1 MKVKENKI
9 RFCSYWNKKRL
20 MASVNE
26 LDLLPEKK
34 ERIGER
40 KNNNDPKCDTL
51 KTIMKNPRKV
61 TLTDIETAEIKT
73 FPSIYK
79 ASKFI
84 GRSPMVYFWDGKI
97 WNNK

>member
-1 MKVKENKI
+1 
-9 RFCSYWNKKRL
+9 
-20 MASVNE
+20 MALVNE

-34 ERIGER
+34 ERVGERVEER
-40 KNNNDPKCDTL
+40 KNNDPKYDRL

-61 TLTDIETAEIKT
+61 TLKDIETDEIKT

-84 GRSPMVYFWDGKI
+84 DRSPVMIYFWDGKV
-97 WNNK
+97 WNNKYKVEII